1 MKKYLLAFSLAF
13 GLCAQAQTFSVDMT
27 KPVPAYSEE
36 SGFGVDDVIA
46 RVSGAPSQSQ
56 GQSQSQSQFLSFRVP
71 DGNYTVTMVIGSK
84 KKAASTTVRAE
95 NRRLCIHDLA
105 TKKKELKT
113 VSFVVNK
120 RTPQIDAKTRVQ
132 IKDREKLY
140 LTWDDVLT
148 LEITGDAPAVQ
159 SVRVE
164 RNDQCPTVFLCGNS
178 TVVDQSFEPWASWGQ
193 MIPVWFD
200 ENVAIANYGESGLAT
215 YSFLGQKRLDKILS
229 QMKKG
234 DYVVVEF
241 GHNDEKDKRPGKGA
255 WYNFSYG
262 LKVFIDQVRDKGGNI
277 ILCTPTMRRAWEKGN
292 KVIANTHG
300 DFPAA
305 VRAVAE
311 RENVPLID
319 LTEMSKTFFETLG
332 FEDSKRALVHYPAG
346 TFPGQKNKFEDNTHF
361 NPFGAYEVAKMIVM
375 GMKQNNIPLVNH
387 LRSDWQ
393 DFNPSQPDDWK
404 TFHWTPS
411 PMTEFLKPDGN

>member
-1 MKKYLLAFSLAF
+1 MKNISFFFLTVFLALTAK
-13 GLCAQAQTFSVDMT
+13 AQTYDVDMT
-27 KPVPAYSEE
+27 RTVPQYSEE
-36 SGFGVDDVIA
+36 TGYGADDVIT
-46 RVSGAPSQSQ
+46 RVCG
-56 GQSQSQSQFLSFRVP
+56 GQSEDGANSQYISFRVP

-95 NRRLCIHDLA
+95 NRRLYIHDLK
-105 TKKKELKT
+105 TKKKQLET

-120 RTPQIDAKTRVQ
+120 RTPQIDEKTKVG
-132 IKDREKLY
+132 IKEREKLY
-140 LTWDDVLT
+140 LTWDNLLT

-159 SVRVE
+159 SIHVE
-164 RNDQCPTVFLCGNS
+164 RNDKCPTVFLCGNS

-200 ENVAIANYGESGLAT
+200 ENVAISNHAESGLAT
-215 YSFLGQKRLDKILS
+215 FSFLSSRRLDKILS
-229 QMKKG
+229 MMKKG
-234 DYVVVEF
+234 DYVIVEF
-241 GHNDEKDKRPGKGA
+241 GHNDEKDKRPGRGA

-277 ILCTPTMRRAWEKGN
+277 ILCTPTMRRAWEKDN
-292 KVIANTHG
+292 KTIANTHG

-332 FEDSKRALVHYPAG
+332 FENSKRALVHYPAG
-346 TFPGQKNKFEDNTHF
+346 TFKGQTNAFADNTHF

-375 GMKQNNIPLVNH
+375 GLKQTNSPLIQN
-387 LRSDWQ
+387 LRSGWA
-393 DFNPSQPDDWK
+393 DFNPAQPDDWNA
-404 TFHWTPS
+404 FHWTPS
-411 PMTEFLKPDGN
+411 PMTEFIKPDGN

>member
-1 MKKYLLAFSLAF
+1 MRNILLSLFASLAI
-13 GLCAQAQTFSVDMT
+13 GTSAQTYDVDMT
-27 KPVPAYSEE
+27 KPVPAYTDET
-36 SGFGVDDVIA
+36 GYGVDDVQM
-46 RVSGAPSQSQ
+46 RVMGGRNESMQTCQ
-56 GQSQSQSQFLSFRVP
+56 YLSFLVP

-95 NRRLCIHDLA
+95 NRRLMIHDLQ

-113 VSFVVNK
+113 ISFVVNK
-120 RTPQIDAKTRVQ
+120 RTPQINEKARVS

-140 LTWDDVLT
+140 LTWDNLLT

-159 SVRVE
+159 SVHVE

-200 ENVAIANYGESGLAT
+200 ENLSFANYAESGLAT
-215 YSFLGQKRLDKILS
+215 FSFIAQKRLDKILS

-234 DYVVVEF
+234 DYVIVEF
-241 GHNDEKDKRPGKGA
+241 GHNDEKDKRSGRGA
-255 WYNFSYG
+255 WYNFSYN
-262 LKVFIDQVRDKGGNI
+262 LKVFIDEVRDKGGNI
-277 ILCTPTMRRAWEKGN
+277 ILCTPTMRRAWEKDN
-292 KVIANTHG
+292 KTIANTHG

-311 RENVPLID
+311 RENVPMID

-332 FEDSKRALVHYPAG
+332 YENSKRSLVHYPAD
-346 TFPGQKNKFEDNTHF
+346 TFPGQTKKFEDNTHF

-375 GMKQNNIPLVNH
+375 GLKQTNSPLLEY
-387 LRSDWQ
+387 LRPEWT
-393 DFNPSQPDDWK
+393 DFNPSQPDDWT

-411 PMTEFLKPDGN
+411 PMSEFIKPDGN

>member
-1 MKKYLLAFSLAF
+1 MKKSLSIILLSLALSLSGF
-13 GLCAQAQTFSVDMT
+13 AQTYDVDMT
-27 KPVPAYSEE
+27 KPVPQYSDAT
-36 SGFGVDDVIA
+36 GYGMDDAIA
-46 RVSGAPSQSQ
+46 RVTSASGQSQ
-56 GQSQSQSQFLSFRVP
+56 GQSQYLSFRVP

-84 KKAASTTVRAE
+84 KKAAATTVRAE
-95 NRRLCIHDLA
+95 NRRLYIHDLK
-105 TKKKELKT
+105 TKKKQLET

-120 RTPQIDAKTRVQ
+120 RCPKIDDKTNVA
-132 IKDREKLY
+132 IKERERRY
-140 LTWDDVLT
+140 LTWDDLLT
-148 LEITGDAPAVQ
+148 LEITGDDPAVQ
-159 SVRVE
+159 SIHVE
-164 RNDQCPTVFLCGNS
+164 RNDVCPTIFLCGNS

-193 MIPVWFD
+193 MIPVWFND
-200 ENVAIANYGESGLAT
+200 KVAVSNHAESGLAT
-215 YSFLGQKRLDKILS
+215 FSFLSSRRLDKILS
-229 QMKKG
+229 MMKKG

-241 GHNDEKDKRPGKGA
+241 GHNDEKDKRPGRGA

-277 ILCTPTMRRAWEKGN
+277 ILCTPTMRRAWEKDN
-292 KVIANTHG
+292 KTIANTHG

-332 FEDSKRALVHYPAG
+332 FENSKRALVHYPVG
-346 TFPGQKNKFEDNTHF
+346 TFPGQTVKFEDNTHF

-375 GMKQNNIPLVNH
+375 GLKQHNSPLVQY
-387 LRSDWQ
+387 LRPEWQ
-393 DFNPSQPDDWK
+393 DFNPAQPDDWN